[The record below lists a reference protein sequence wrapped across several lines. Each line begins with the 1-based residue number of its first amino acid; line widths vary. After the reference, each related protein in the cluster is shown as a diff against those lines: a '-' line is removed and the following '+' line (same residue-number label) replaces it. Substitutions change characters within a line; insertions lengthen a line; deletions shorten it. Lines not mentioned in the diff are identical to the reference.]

1 MTQKSYVI
9 IMAEEELSTI
19 FLPKSNNLGNLRL
32 NKDDK
37 RTSSALLPPERHSSV
52 LRGTVLAHDPSH
64 GGKWACEWVPS
75 ILSLQVTAKD
85 SHFFVAP
92 SQNLRC
98 AAQQKDREQ
107 QVEPSEGIQ
116 GTHILVTVSQTP
128 SGGLRMSHWRHFTF
142 KSPQLPHVTPRS
154 PHASP
159 LPQDWLPISA
169 PSSGKNELL
178 QLVSKHTNF

>member
-64 GGKWACEWVPS
+64 GGKWACECVPS

-85 SHFFVAP
+85 SHFFAAP
-92 SQNLRC
+92 SKTWGVPHNRKIGSSSRALRGHPRDTHPSNRVTNSIRRSAHGPLEMLHLQISPTAPRHPQKSTC
-98 AAQQKDREQ
+98 LTPTSRLAPYQCSQQR
-107 QVEPSEGIQ
+107 
-116 GTHILVTVSQTP
+116 
-128 SGGLRMSHWRHFTF
+128 
-142 KSPQLPHVTPRS
+142 
-154 PHASP
+154 
-159 LPQDWLPISA
+159 
-169 PSSGKNELL
+169 
-178 QLVSKHTNF
+178 

>member
-37 RTSSALLPPERHSSV
+37 RTSFALLSPERPSSV
-52 LRGTVLAHDPSH
+52 LRGTILAHDSSH
-64 GGKWACEWVPS
+64 GVKELMGECPASSVV
-75 ILSLQVTAKD
+75 QATARD

-98 AAQQKDREQ
+98 AAQQQGREQ
-107 QVEPSEGIQ
+107 QIEPSEGIQ
-116 GTHILVTVSQTP
+116 GAQILVTVSQTP
-128 SGGLRMSHWRHFTF
+128 SGGLRTGHWRCFTF
-142 KSPQLPHVTPRS
+142 KSPQMSHSTPRT
-154 PHASP
+154 PPASP
-159 LPQDWLPISA
+159 VHTPTSWLAPYQCSQQRWGWASA
-169 PSSGKNELL
+169 
-178 QLVSKHTNF
+178 VS